1 MLYTKNKN
9 LTDTSTQTI
18 VEIPSGYV
26 AHWNMAFVANL
37 HNSTNSITLFVDK
50 PSPTADVY
58 IYNGTN
64 ISSKENLLI
73 DGNAVFVLQ
82 PGDIIKAS
90 SGSAGNVEVV
100 VTFDLLEAS
109 PVFNNFNGS

>member
-18 VEIPSGYV
+18 DTIPNGYV
-26 AHWNMAFVANL
+26 APWNMAFIANL

-50 PSPTADVY
+50 PSPTQDVY

-73 DGNAVFVLQ
+73 DGNATFVLQ

-90 SGSAGNVEVV
+90 TSGSGNVEVV
-100 VTFDLLEAS
+100 VTFDLLEA
-109 PVFNNFNGS
+109 PVVFNNFNGS

>member
-1 MLYTKNKN
+1 
-9 LTDTSTQTI
+9 
-18 VEIPSGYV
+18 
-26 AHWNMAFVANL
+26 MAFVANL
-37 HNSTNSITLFVDK
+37 HNATNSITLFVDK

-100 VTFDLLEAS
+100 VTFDLLEA
-109 PVFNNFNGS
+109 PAVFNNFNGS

>member
-18 VEIPSGYV
+18 VTVPDGHV
-26 AHWNMAFVANL
+26 AHWNLVFVANL

-50 PSPTADVY
+50 PSPTPDIY

-64 ISSKENLLI
+64 ISSKEHLMI
-73 DGNAVFVLQ
+73 DGQAVFVLQ

-90 SGSAGNVEVV
+90 TSSSGNVEVV
-100 VTFDLLEAS
+100 VTFDLLPA
-109 PVFNNFNGS
+109 PTVFNNFNGS

>member
-18 VEIPSGYV
+18 VTIPNGYV

-37 HNSTNSITLFVDK
+37 HNATNSITLFVDK
-50 PSPTADVY
+50 PSPTEDVY

-64 ISSKENLLI
+64 ISSKENLMI
-73 DGNAVFVLQ
+73 DGSAVFVLR

-100 VTFDLLEAS
+100 VTFDLLEA
-109 PVFNNFNGS
+109 PAVFNNFNGS

>member
-1 MLYTKNKN
+1 MLLTKNKN

-18 VEIPSGYV
+18 LEVPNGYI

-50 PSPTADVY
+50 PSPTEDVY

-64 ISSKENLLI
+64 ISSKENLLL
-73 DGNAVFVLQ
+73 DGNAVFVLHG
-82 PGDIIKAS
+82 GDIIKAS
-90 SGSAGNVEVV
+90 AGSSGNVEVV
-100 VTFDLLEAS
+100 VTFDLYYA
-109 PVFNNFNGS
+109 PTVFNNLNGS